1 MGLFGVGMGL
11 RSSHIKS
18 ILKHQPDVTWFE
30 LLTDNWLDA
39 SGIDGLLLDEF
50 CQRYPVALHSIA
62 MNIGGCDP
70 LRQDYLNKIK
80 QLKTRV
86 GSHHI
91 SDHLCFSQVSGRPIH
106 DLAPIPY
113 TEKTLEHVCHR
124 IELIQNLLGEP
135 ISIENI
141 SAYVHCLD
149 STMSEAKF
157 LNQLASKTGCQVLLD
172 INNLYVNSKNL
183 GRNAEAYIHEID
195 PKYVSQYHLAGFN
208 DQGFYLLDAHDHHI
222 HCDVL
227 KLYELA
233 LERIGARATLIEWD
247 HNIPNFEHVYED
259 YKRVRVIYER
269 FTSSLLGAESRG
281 VSYA

>member
-1 MGLFGVGMGL
+1 MELSGVGMGL
-11 RSSHIKS
+11 RSSHIKA
-18 ILKHQPDVTWFE
+18 ILKHQPDVAWFE

-62 MNIGGCDP
+62 MDIGGCDP
-70 LRQDYLNKIK
+70 VRQDYLNKIK
-80 QLKTRV
+80 QLKSRV
-86 GSHHI
+86 SSHHI
-91 SDHLCFSQVSGRPIH
+91 SDHLCFSQVAGHPIH

-113 TEKTLEHVCHR
+113 TQHTLEHVCQR
-124 IELIQNLLGEP
+124 VEVIQNILGES

-157 LNQLASKTGCQVLLD
+157 LNQLATKTGCRVLLD
-172 INNLYVNSKNL
+172 INNLYVNARNL

-195 PKYVSQYHLAGFN
+195 AKHVSQYHLAGFN
-208 DQGFYLLDAHDHHI
+208 DRGTYLLDAHDHHI
-222 HCDVL
+222 HEDVL
-227 KLYELA
+227 TLYELA

-247 HNIPNFEHVYED
+247 HHIPSFEHVYQD
-259 YKRVRVIYER
+259 YKRVKVIHDR
-269 FTSSLLGAESRG
+269 FTDSLPEKENKWVA
-281 VSYA
+281 YA